1 MKQFSNEKNI
11 NFFFTIL
18 NDDLSINNE
27 KFDQIFQE
35 TLQGFLTHVYTNDI
49 PNAYKKREIL
59 QTLRYVQV
67 C

>member
-11 NFFFTIL
+11 KFFFTIL

-35 TLQGFLTHVYTNDI
+35 TLQGFLAHVYTNDI
-49 PNAYKKREIL
+49 PNA
-59 QTLRYVQV
+59 
-67 C
+67 